1 MRDDTELYGREPGR
15 GGVPRSEP
23 RPAGRRRSMFAPGHA
38 SPSGSRAPK
47 GRLSVGAVV
56 FVAFLAG
63 CGEGDDVGRTSP
75 DASLPVD
82 TTSGESVA
90 DVAADSTVGAWFLDV
105 DWRAIGNEPF
115 WGVSIGRDGLV
126 FSELAGES
134 VEFPAAEPRREEGG
148 FTLSSALNG
157 RLLAVELRAESCS
170 DGMSDRQYEWVARV
184 EIDGRR
190 LEGCAIRDPLPTEIP
205 DGSPIAEA
213 GLRGHV
219 ESARRVRNEG
229 GRYERVEGT
238 LGRQR
243 GADADFVAW
252 FEGDDVVAIDLR
264 VTRGIE
270 PLFET
275 SYYFGPP
282 GPDGDPGVR
291 LVDSDSWNDAGEHR
305 SALMGFDEEG
315 GLIGG
320 LHQVD
325 GNPVDPEPGF
335 AEAELAGAR
344 DLMAAARAAR
354 EARGERSDRQS

>member
-1 MRDDTELYGREPGR
+1 
-15 GGVPRSEP
+15 
-23 RPAGRRRSMFAPGHA
+23 MFAPRHV
-38 SPSGSRAPK
+38 SPPGSVAPT
-47 GRLSVGAVV
+47 GVLSVGAVV

-63 CGEGDDVGRTSP
+63 CGSSDGAGRQGLDTSP
-75 DASLPVD
+75 PADTASGQR
-82 TTSGESVA
+82 TAASV
-90 DVAADSTVGAWFLDV
+90 VDSTVGGWFLDV
-105 DWRAIGNEPF
+105 DWRAIGAEPF

-126 FSELAGES
+126 FSE
-134 VEFPAAEPRREEGG
+134 PAAEPVEFPPAEPRRTGDG
-148 FTLSSALNG
+148 FSLASWLDG
-157 RLLAVELRAESCS
+157 RVLAVELRAESCS
-170 DGMSDRQYEWVARV
+170 DGMSDRQYEWTARV

-190 LEGCAIRDPLPTEIP
+190 LEGCAIRDPLPTEVP

-252 FEGDDVVAIDLR
+252 FEGDAVVAIDLR
-264 VTRGIE
+264 VTRWIE

-282 GPDGDPGVR
+282 GPEGDPVVR

-305 SALMGFDEEG
+305 SALMGFDEDG
-315 GLIGG
+315 SLIGG
-320 LHQVD
+320 LHRVD
-325 GNPVDPEPGF
+325 GEPVDAEPGL
-335 AEAELAGAR
+335 AGAELAGAR
-344 DLMAAARAAR
+344 DLVEAAKAARAEDR
-354 EARGERSDRQS
+354 NRGDSRT